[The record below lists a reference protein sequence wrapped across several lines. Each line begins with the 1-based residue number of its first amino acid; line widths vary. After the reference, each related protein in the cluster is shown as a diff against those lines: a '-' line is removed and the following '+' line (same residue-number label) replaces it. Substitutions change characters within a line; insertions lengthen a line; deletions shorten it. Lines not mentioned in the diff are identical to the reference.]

1 MIRPM
6 VMQRPAVM
14 QRAGA
19 EAAGWGAALA
29 LALLAVAVVASTS
42 SWLLYRDGD
51 SVVVALM
58 ADSLRRGE
66 PQDWA
71 LSPVLFLPETAVY
84 GALSFLGLGTVG
96 TLTLN
101 AVVNLFAVYG
111 GIRLVAGRFRPGAR
125 PVVGSVLAF
134 AAFVALIVLE
144 VPDGMPGFHLALLT
158 ATTTYYSATVV
169 GTLVV
174 VGLLRRTLDGP
185 PPMRTAPVT
194 VLVVA
199 VSTLTN
205 PLFVVWC
212 VLPVVGVIG
221 ILVVRR
227 RIDPRL
233 AFVLL
238 LSIAGGAA
246 VGYLLRAPFAGAIV
260 AAGGNYLRP
269 DRAGAAIAHLAEV
282 SGVTMSRWNGALWFA
297 AVLALVV
304 ACVVIGLR
312 AWRRRDA
319 VVAAVCGIA
328 VAAPIA
334 ATALVIVAGT
344 DADRYLQPWVFLPI
358 LVLAVAPPAVSVPRA
373 VSGALVSVL
382 AVGGVA
388 AVPVTVAAAGR
399 DDVDLACVTRW
410 VEQSGRTG
418 AGQFWTVRAP
428 KLALADPS
436 QLIQVDNTL
445 RPYDWLV
452 NRAERRGPVTF
463 LVQDAASVPFVLP
476 VGAETPDRVACGRYT
491 ILDFGS
497 RVLPLGEPRN

>member
-1 MIRPM
+1 MMRPG
-6 VMQRPAVM
+6 VMQRRGV
-14 QRAGA
+14 A

-29 LALLAVAVVASTS
+29 LALIAVAVVASTS
-42 SWLLYRDGD
+42 PWLLYRDGD
-51 SVVVALM
+51 SVVVALV
-58 ADSLRRGE
+58 ADSLRRGD

-84 GALSFLGLGTVG
+84 AALSMFGLGTTG

-101 AVVNLFAVYG
+101 SVVNLLAVYG

-125 PVVGSVLAF
+125 PVTGSVLAF
-134 AAFVALIVLE
+134 AAFVVLIVLE

-174 VGLLRRTLDGP
+174 VGLFRRLLDG
-185 PPMRTAPVT
+185 APVAC
-194 VLVVA
+194 VVPVMTA
-199 VSTLTN
+199 VVVISMLTN
-205 PLFVVWC
+205 PLVAVWC
-212 VLPVVGVIG
+212 VLPIIGVVG
-221 ILVVRR
+221 ILLLGR
-227 RIDPRL
+227 RITPRL
-233 AFVLL
+233 AFVAML
-238 LSIAGGAA
+238 AVAGAA
-246 VGYLLRAPFAGAIV
+246 AGGYLLRAPFAGNIV

-269 DRAGAAIAHLAEV
+269 DQAGAAVAHLAEATGATV
-282 SGVTMSRWNGALWFA
+282 SRWNGVLWFA
-297 AVLALVV
+297 ALLALVAASIIV
-304 ACVVIGLR
+304 GLR

-319 VVAAVCGIA
+319 AVIAVCAVA
-328 VAAPIA
+328 VAAPVA
-334 ATALVIVAGT
+334 SAVLVVVAGT

-358 LVLAVAPPAVSVPRA
+358 LVLAVRPPALSVPRA
-373 VSGALVSVL
+373 AGVVVAGAL
-382 AVGGVA
+382 AVGGIA
-388 AVPVTVAAAGR
+388 AVPVAVAAAGR
-399 DDVDLACVTRW
+399 GDTDLSCVTRW
-410 VEQSGRTG
+410 VERSGRTG

-463 LVQDAASVPFVLP
+463 LVEDAASVPFVLP
-476 VGAETPDRVACGRYT
+476 GGAVVADTVECGRYT

-497 RVLPLGEPRN
+497 RVLPLGAPRN